1 MTEGDSIQ
9 YQERDFALL
18 KGLFESRVMTL
29 DHMAALYFEERKEAA
44 KKRVQKLKS
53 VGLLSER
60 PRRVNEPSVHF
71 LTAKGLKLLTD
82 HGQLSEF
89 PKLPVSALE
98 KRAQV
103 SAMTLRHEL
112 DIMDVKAALC
122 SAIAK
127 THNFTVPEFSTWPV
141 LYEFMA
147 RRPAAKGSPS
157 TDVLV
162 KPDGFIRI
170 HEQKPD
176 GGLSEHT
183 YFLEVD
189 RSTETL
195 DTLALRA
202 ACYNDYYRRGGLA
215 VRNGQ
220 PASAYKDFPF
230 RVLFVLKSV
239 ERRDNIGKRLLQN
252 NPPIL
257 TQVWLTTF
265 EEVATNPLGSIWL
278 RPVDFR
284 LKGEGATAT
293 HSNSASTNRLLQDN

>member
-1 MTEGDSIQ
+1 MTEPKTASPLA

-29 DHMAALYFEERKEAA
+29 DHMATLYFDERKEAA
-44 KKRVQKLKS
+44 KKRVQKLKAA
-53 VGLLSER
+53 GLIAER

-71 LTAKGLKLLTD
+71 LTASGLKLL
-82 HGQLSEF
+82 SEQGHLAGY
-89 PKLPVSALE
+89 PKFSASALE

-103 SAMTLRHEL
+103 SAITLRHEL

-127 THNFTVPEFSTWPV
+127 TANFKVAEFSTWPA
-141 LYEFMA
+141 LYEFTA
-147 RRPAAKGSPS
+147 RRPAASGTASFN
-157 TDVLV
+157 VRV

-170 HEQKPD
+170 HEQEPD

-183 YFLEVD
+183 FFLEVD

-195 DTLALRA
+195 DTLALKA
-202 ACYNDYYRRGGLA
+202 ACYNDYYRRGGLS

-230 RVLFVLKSV
+230 RVLMVCKTE
-239 ERRDNIGKRLLQN
+239 ERRDNAAARMLKS

-257 TQVWLTTF
+257 TQVWLTTT
-265 EEVATNPLGSIWL
+265 EELLADTL
-278 RPVDFR
+278 RTVWVRPCDCAR
-284 LKGEGATAT
+284 D
-293 HSNSASTNRLLQDN
+293 STSRFSRLLE